1 VVNPQENAAFAG
13 FREVVPLSGFS
24 GAFVALLRDDAG
36 RLFVRKAAETA
47 DLNAKLRR
55 QAERQA
61 WLSGVLAG
69 AAEAPAVEREG
80 EADGLYWYDM
90 AFAAGR
96 DATSYL
102 STTSFEAVEEFAACI
117 RAVVE
122 RLAASAPEHP
132 VAQTLSEVLA
142 GKLAEIDHRTEGR
155 FAGLLAPLHEGAGIL
170 RAELTPTATHGDL
183 TFENIIVD
191 RHRRLWLLDTI
202 DSPLD
207 HYWMDWSKLFQE
219 CEGRWHEHRRRSL
232 SLSVSWGLRQR
243 FFEIAR
249 GMDPRYPGLHY
260 LLLGLTFAR
269 ILPYA
274 RSEADIAFVSRR
286 VAAFGERA
294 IRDLES
300 CR

>member
-1 VVNPQENAAFAG
+1 MSPAANPAFEG

-24 GAFVALLRDDAG
+24 GALVALLRDDAG

-47 DLNAKLRR
+47 ELSPRLRR
-55 QAERQA
+55 QAQRQA
-61 WLSGVLAG
+61 WLRGVVGDAG
-69 AAEAPAVEREG
+69 EVPDVERDG
-80 EADGLYWYDM
+80 EIDGLYWFDM

-102 STTSFEAVEEFAACI
+102 SSTSFEAVEEFAAAI
-117 RAVVE
+117 RALLE
-122 RLAASAPEHP
+122 RLAAGAPEQAAP
-132 VAQTLSEVLA
+132 QAPAQRLGA
-142 GKLAEIDHRTEGR
+142 KLAEIESRTEGR
-155 FAGLLAPLHEGAGIL
+155 FAALLAPLSQAVAAL
-170 RAELTPTATHGDL
+170 SAEMPVTATHGDL

-191 RHRRLWLLDTI
+191 RHRRLWLIDSI

-219 CEGRWHEHRRRSL
+219 CEGRWHQHRQRHL

-243 FFEIAR
+243 FFAIAR

-260 LLLGLTFAR
+260 LLLALTFAR

-274 RSEADIAFVSRR
+274 RSEADVAFVSGR
-286 VAAFGERA
+286 VAAYGAQA

>member
-1 VVNPQENAAFAG
+1 MVAAASNPAFAG

-47 DLNAKLRR
+47 ALSARLRR
-55 QAERQA
+55 QAERQT
-61 WLSGVLAG
+61 WLRRVVAD
-69 AAEAPAVEREG
+69 AAELPEVERDG
-80 EADGLYWYDM
+80 EIDGLYWFDM
-90 AFAAGR
+90 SFAAGR

-102 STTSFEAVEEFAACI
+102 SATSFEAVEEFAN
-117 RAVVE
+117 AVRLLLE
-122 RLAASAPEHP
+122 RLAAGAPEHP
-132 VAQTLSEVLA
+132 VRQTPAEVLGA
-142 GKLAEIDHRTEGR
+142 KLAEIDTRTDGR
-155 FAGLLAPLHEGAGIL
+155 FAGLLAPLRQATGGLPAQL
-170 RAELTPTATHGDL
+170 PATAAHGDL

-191 RHRRLWLLDTI
+191 RHRRLWLIDTI

-207 HYWMDWSKLFQE
+207 HYWIDWSKLFQE
-219 CEGRWHEHRRRSL
+219 CEGRWHQHRRRHL

-249 GMDPRYPGLHY
+249 GMDPRYPSLHY

-274 RSEADIAFVSRR
+274 RNEADIAFVSGR
-286 VAAFGERA
+286 VAAFGEQA
-294 IRDLES
+294 VRDLES